1 MYMNNILFV
10 RVKTSGDAR
19 MRAVSWQSGMTRGAR
34 SCAPWPALALGVGHA
49 GGGEGH
55 AARVVR
61 DVGGAAAERHGPR
74 GQAQAELALSGAA
87 QLKQTK

>member
-1 MYMNNILFV
+1 MDQPGRDCEAAWRF
-10 RVKTSGDAR
+10 A
-19 MRAVSWQSGMTRGAR
+19 MTRGAR
-34 SCAPWPALALGVGHA
+34 SCAPRPALALAFGHA

-61 DVGGAAAERHGPR
+61 HVDGAAAERQGPR

-87 QLKQTK
+87 QHKQTK